1 MTTDGIHGLPSR
13 PLTEADRQAL
23 ARHAEIVFCRPI
35 YHLSDN
41 ADAIVSVYLGT
52 NERIHILIYNQE
64 QAAWEHVETVA
75 EPASLTD
82 ESGLDPEA
90 IQTQFEAYYDTDEV
104 APAGYPQEPMVA
116 LAENLPSEPLSDSQI
131 VECRERRFVVEV
143 IPFMRRVHDER
154 FITLFLVFED
164 PIERQRSIGSYGY
177 DPSTSRWQL
186 LGTVEGDP
194 DDEAADE
201 DAAFD
206 ALAEETIDWLSTTY
220 SQEEYIPAEDA
231 VNELSS

>member
-13 PLTEADRQAL
+13 PLTESDRQAL
-23 ARHAEIVFCRPI
+23 ARHAEITFCRPI
-35 YHLSDN
+35 YHLADDS
-41 ADAIVSVYLGT
+41 DAIVSVYLGT

-64 QAAWEHVETVA
+64 EEAWERVETVA
-75 EPASLTD
+75 EPASLTEEPGID
-82 ESGLDPEA
+82 SDA
-90 IQTQFEAYYDTDEV
+90 IQTRFKAYYDTDEV
-104 APAGYPQEPMVA
+104 APAGYPQKPMEA
-116 LAENLPSEPLSDSQI
+116 LAENLPPEPLSVGQRAALRDRS
-131 VECRERRFVVEV
+131 FVIEV
-143 IPFMRRVHDER
+143 IPFMKRARDER
-154 FITLFLVFED
+154 FITLFLVFKD

-177 DPSTSRWQL
+177 GPNTSRWQL
-186 LGTVEGDP
+186 LGTVEGGP
-194 DDEAADE
+194 DDEAADG